1 MSVSVFVCLIYALFD
16 ILLLLV
22 CFYNNIDCNLF
33 FDLLL
38 LSLVQYRVISNDLL
52 LDTDLSF
59 HEALERKWDAISKV
73 FDIRDIDGLLY
84 VFRN

>member
-1 MSVSVFVCLIYALFD
+1 
-16 ILLLLV
+16 
-22 CFYNNIDCNLF
+22 
-33 FDLLL
+33 L